1 MRPKAA
7 GYCIALAELSSHTG
21 QTESH
26 MQWSYIPMEPQHPS
40 PGRTAFNAANKH
52 NHHVLISSLE
62 APAASAPAAA
72 NWSESM
78 IQQKNSSCRAQLS
91 LSGLLWR
98 GKGSGLAAMGT
109 ALYQDSKP
117 AKQRAPAL
125 PHVLLHQ
132 GNLRVNP
139 C

>member
-40 PGRTAFNAANKH
+40 PGRTAFKAANKH
-52 NHHVLISSLE
+52 NHRVLISSLE

-78 IQQKNSSCRAQLS
+78 IQQKNSLFMQSPAVTLRFTVEREGVWPCSNGDSS
-91 LSGLLWR
+91 LSGLKTSQAASSSPTSCFTPP
-98 GKGSGLAAMGT
+98 GKPQS
-109 ALYQDSKP
+109 
-117 AKQRAPAL
+117 
-125 PHVLLHQ
+125 
-132 GNLRVNP
+132 
-139 C
+139 